1 MEEATI
7 ENIGKPI
14 LIKMT
19 VTEVNQI
26 DDSYLIAYHNRNM
39 SNSLHLTT
47 KEFIPHIGDQVI
59 VNLSWKAKKYSLK
72 RKGLVHKMRSDE
84 IDKVCANCVHFNLV
98 PNMSKTGICDANE
111 LNRRV
116 GVPVV
121 LTGSKETCWLWEYDK
136 HHNKEIV

>member
-1 MEEATI
+1 
-7 ENIGKPI
+7 
-14 LIKMT
+14 MT

-26 DDSYLIAYHNRNM
+26 DDLYLITCHNRNM
-39 SNSLHLTT
+39 SSSLHLTT

-72 RKGLVHKMRSDE
+72 RKGLVHRIRNDE
-84 IDKVCANCVHFNLV
+84 IDRVCANCVHFNLV

-136 HHNKEIV
+136 EII